1 MDIGQ
6 ILNYSRFVIE
16 LNLRFYFKKFFF
28 YRNEKTQCF
37 CAKETSLSNLQ
48 INFACELAKLKLKYF
63 EIPHGRFNWLCAL
76 NCRTVEVKELDN
88 VLQPPP
94 PPGVNQFNKE
104 INNKVKKN
112 IKD

>member
-1 MDIGQ
+1 MKK
-6 ILNYSRFVIE
+6 LNVFA
-16 LNLRFYFKKFFF
+16 LNLR
-28 YRNEKTQCF
+28 N
-37 CAKETSLSNLQ
+37 LSNLQ